1 MKNKYLLSSLL
12 GLLPLLLHQSCSK
25 TALLPEQALLICQAT
40 LVPIEEDSK
49 EQIADILILADT
61 IAEIG
66 QLKDRKE
73 LQDVARIDAQGLY
86 LMPGLTDG
94 FAALNNQNY
103 ARAYL
108 EMGITSIIAVD
119 GGRRGPFFQARPSPT
134 VFRLE
139 GIGLEKTS
147 DKDMLRQIDSLYQAG
162 YRVLLLMYKLTP
174 DQIQLA
180 LQRARQLGM
189 ATLGELGYTTYA
201 QGMQMGIDA
210 FVHTTR
216 YSLDIA
222 PRSMAAAVAEE
233 PFSNDL
239 QSPKWK
245 YYDFLSQI
253 QTGDSALL
261 AHARRLGS
269 SDSYI
274 MPTSSLSYLD
284 LPEHSNPWKETVAQY
299 LSAEDINRPAD
310 KKTGQHQIDSAEQAA
325 YTRLILNE
333 LQTLEPTYH
342 RHGAHYLTG
351 SGTDVWGTMPGISLH
366 TELQLMHRYIGLSKR
381 EVLAASTLNF
391 SKAFGWKIGRI
402 QKGYKANLI
411 LLKGNP
417 LIRLEELKKPEIVIL
432 EGRQL

>member
-1 MKNKYLLSSLL
+1 MRHEYLLSLL
-12 GLLPLLLHQSCSK
+12 FSFLLLQQSCSK
-25 TALLPEQALLICQAT
+25 TNSPPEEALLICQAT
-40 LVPIEEDSK
+40 LVPIEEGSR
-49 EQIADILILADT
+49 EQVLDVLILADT

-73 LQDVARIDAQGLY
+73 LKGIRHIQAEGLY

-108 EMGITSIIAVD
+108 EMGVTSIIAVD
-119 GGRRGPFFQARPSPT
+119 GGRRGPFFHAQPSPT

-147 DKDMLRQIDSLYQAG
+147 NDQLLRQIDSLYEAG
-162 YRVLLLMYKLTP
+162 YRVLLLMYKLSP

-180 LQRARQLGM
+180 LQRAEQLGM

-201 QGMQMGIDA
+201 QGMQLGIDA

-222 PRSMAAAVAEE
+222 PPHLAAAVAEE

-245 YYDFLSQI
+245 YYDFLSHVQAE
-253 QTGDSALL
+253 DSALL
-261 AHARRLGS
+261 THARRLGS
-269 SDSYI
+269 SGSYI

-284 LPEHSNPWKETVAQY
+284 LPEHHNPWNETVAQY

-310 KKTGQHQIDSAEQAA
+310 KKTGRHEIDSVEQAA
-325 YTRLILNE
+325 YTRLIVNE

-342 RHGAHYLTG
+342 RHGARYLSG

-391 SKAFGWKIGRI
+391 SKAFGWKIGRVR
-402 QKGYKANLI
+402 KGYKANLI
-411 LLKGNP
+411 LLKENP
-417 LIRLEELKKPEIVIL
+417 LHRLEELKNPEIVIL
-432 EGRQL
+432 EGHRL